1 MAENANGYRRGDTYQ
16 CGMAESREDEVS
28 PAASLLYAGLSS
40 SVAMPALRFAPFA
53 GPLGR
58 ERFTFIDL
66 FAGIG
71 GFRLGLQRAG
81 GRCVFSSE
89 WDEYAQQTYLA
100 NFGEMPHGD
109 ITREEIKGKV
119 PAGYD
124 VLAAGF
130 PCQPFSI
137 SGRMRGFEDTRGT
150 LVYEVFDIAQRTQPR
165 IVLL

>member
-66 FAGIG
+66 FADAYFQANGIG
-71 GFRLGLQRAG
+71 
-81 GRCVFSSE
+81 
-89 WDEYAQQTYLA
+89 
-100 NFGEMPHGD
+100 MPSKL
-109 ITREEIKGKV
+109 TE
-119 PAGYD
+119 P
-124 VLAAGF
+124 
-130 PCQPFSI
+130 I
-137 SGRMRGFEDTRGT
+137 SGSYPTAILRRKRPRGRFPRGT
-150 LVYEVFDIAQRTQPR
+150 MCSPRDSHASPSAYLDICEALR
-165 IVLL
+165 IRVARWSMKCST